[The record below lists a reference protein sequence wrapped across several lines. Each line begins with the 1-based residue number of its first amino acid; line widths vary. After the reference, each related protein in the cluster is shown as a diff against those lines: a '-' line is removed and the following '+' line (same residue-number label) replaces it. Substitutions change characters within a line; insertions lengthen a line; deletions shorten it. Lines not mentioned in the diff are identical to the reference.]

1 MFKRLTML
9 LALAAGWG
17 SLESNA
23 VEATNQAVVVDL
35 KLDDYLQQ
43 VVHHNEAVQ
52 AQMLETEV
60 SRRKHKAEGGIFEP
74 QLIASAMREA
84 NRRTNNI
91 QQQAAQSGEGFFNER
106 NDVYETA
113 VEQGLPTGGK
123 IRLGYTLSDLGNNIN
138 PLSGLGVT
146 TTNGVWT
153 KQYQTF
159 VGLTLVQPLL
169 KDGGLTPT
177 LAALRLSA
185 LESDIAFQEYRRTLM
200 MSLFRAADAYWGL
213 YYSQEQVR
221 FLDQSVSV
229 AQNVLDDSREKLK
242 AGHGSELDVMEAQ
255 SALALRNTKRNEALQ
270 SFYDSLS
277 SLKTYAGVSTS
288 FFQDGMNPEV
298 WHAAD
303 VPRETSPEIS
313 YATCLERATAMNP
326 DYLIQLKKADQE
338 GLRLDVAKNQLLPNL
353 NLKTAYGFNG
363 LASEP
368 GTSWEMAMD
377 SQFPSWSV
385 GLEFSIPLG
394 INIKGHNLSEAA
406 KLSLKEAEIQLK
418 AVMTQLANGI
428 NTTIQKVAGWQQS
441 IQSYQMIIHYN
452 EELLKTQLERLKAG
466 RVEARKVLEDEAS
479 LLDSRQNLAN
489 ALMQYQHALL
499 QVELSEGSLLKNRNL
514 EISREELKQSTRKL
528 VKSLND

>member
-1 MFKRLTML
+1 MRVLP
-9 LALAAGWG
+9 LAAGLG
-17 SLESNA
+17 CLELKA
-23 VEATNQAVVVDL
+23 VEATNVADVVDL
-35 KLDDYLQQ
+35 KLADYLQQ
-43 VVHHNEAVQ
+43 VVLHNEAVQ
-52 AQMLETEV
+52 SQMLEAEV

-74 QLIASAMREA
+74 QLTASAMREA
-84 NRRTNNI
+84 NRRTNNVV
-91 QQQAAQSGEGFFNER
+91 QQAAQNGGSLFDER
-106 NDVYETA
+106 NNVFDTA
-113 VEQGLPTGGK
+113 IEQGLPTGGK
-123 IRLGYTLSDLGNNIN
+123 VRLGYTLSDIGNNVN
-138 PLSGLGVT
+138 PYASSGISIP
-146 TTNGVWT
+146 NVWIQ
-153 KQYQTF
+153 QYQTF
-159 VGLTLVQPLL
+159 SGVTLIQPLL
-169 KDGGLTPT
+169 KDAGLTPT

-185 LESDIAFQEYRRTLM
+185 LESDISFQEYRRTLM

-221 FLDQSVSV
+221 FLDQSVAV

-270 SFYDSLS
+270 NFYDSLS
-277 SLKTYAGVSTS
+277 SLKTYAGVSTTL
-288 FFQDGMNPEV
+288 FQDGANPEV
-298 WHAAD
+298 WHAVD

-338 GLRLDVAKNQLLPNL
+338 GVRLDVAKNQLLPNL
-353 NLKTAYGFNG
+353 NLKAAYGVNG
-363 LASEP
+363 LSSAP
-368 GTSWEMAMD
+368 GTSWEMAAD
-377 SQFPSWSV
+377 GQFPSWSV

-394 INIKGHNLSEAA
+394 INIKAHNLSEAA
-406 KLSLKEAEIQLK
+406 KLTVKEAEIQLK

-489 ALMQYQHALL
+489 ALMQYQHALM

-514 EISREELKQSTRKL
+514 EISREELRQSTKKL